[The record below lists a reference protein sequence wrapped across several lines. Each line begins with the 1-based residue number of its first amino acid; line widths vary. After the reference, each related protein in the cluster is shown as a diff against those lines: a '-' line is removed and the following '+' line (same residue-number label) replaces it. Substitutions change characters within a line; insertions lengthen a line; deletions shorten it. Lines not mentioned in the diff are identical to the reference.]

1 MKIGFQLV
9 VSVDKLWVRVLRA
22 KYNLEE
28 VLPLSI
34 TRRNGS
40 RLWKGICDI
49 WDELKES
56 VIWNIRNGR
65 NTDFWYDTWI
75 DSKGRLVSECNSNE
89 VPRPVSVS
97 TMVNG
102 ESWDWNRLQGWLPLP
117 ILEKLE
123 ACPIPK
129 TSFGDDVPGWRW
141 TENRCFTVGSAYEH
155 LVTEEARNECSIC
168 GVGVEDID
176 HVLRRCTKAQAL
188 WLQVLGAASIGGE
201 FFTQPFELWL
211 MNNLFLSTSWG
222 GSSSNWGMRFAIW
235 CWLLWKL
242 RCSMIFDDDFSE
254 REDLLHRGLR
264 LITECERVFGMTVP
278 ARVTEVRTPVRWERN
293 GVADS
298 LAAMGRLHGRSGVGF
313 ISPPDGVLSRL
324 DSERTE
330 RLVEESFADL
340 DSSRGREMG
349 LVFDP
354 GG

>member
-1 MKIGFQLV
+1 MKQFQWRRLGILPVGLPLERCLCVQAVYGVWISGMVRALLWLQGKPGGVENDEMRVVEESGQGDIVDFAARGLV
-9 VSVDKLWVRVLRA
+9 VGA
-22 KYNLEE
+22 KTTLD
-28 VLPLSI
+28 S
-34 TRRNGS
+34 
-40 RLWKGICDI
+40 
-49 WDELKES
+49 
-56 VIWNIRNGR
+56 
-65 NTDFWYDTWI
+65 

-97 TMVNG
+97 TIVNG

-155 LVTEEARNECSIC
+155 LVTEEARN
-168 GVGVEDID
+168 
-176 HVLRRCTKAQAL
+176 
-188 WLQVLGAASIGGE
+188 GGE

-254 REDLLHRGLR
+254 REDLLHRELR

-278 ARVTEVRTPVRWERN
+278 ARVTEVRTPVRWEQN

-340 DSSRGREMG
+340 DSSRGRETG

>member
-1 MKIGFQLV
+1 MKCLGRFQFR
-9 VSVDKLWVRVLRA
+9 LWSMVRVGIGIAYKDGFHFRFWR
-22 KYNLEE
+22 NWRR
-28 VLPLSI
+28 VRFRRPLLGM
-34 TRRNGS
+34 TFRDG
-40 RLWKGICDI
+40 G
-49 WDELKES
+49 
-56 VIWNIRNGR
+56 GR
-65 NTDFWYDTWI
+65 KI
-75 DSKGRLVSECNSNE
+75 
-89 VPRPVSVS
+89 
-97 TMVNG
+97 
-102 ESWDWNRLQGWLPLP
+102 
-117 ILEKLE
+117 
-123 ACPIPK
+123 A
-129 TSFGDDVPGWRW
+129 
-141 TENRCFTVGSAYEH
+141 A
-155 LVTEEARNECSIC
+155 
-168 GVGVEDID
+168 
-176 HVLRRCTKAQAL
+176 LRRCTKAQAL

-278 ARVTEVRTPVRWERN
+278 ARVTEVRTPVRWCGPARGWVKLNVDAAVHSADGSASIGGVIRDEHDNKEVTAILNRSSSSLHMSVLVAEIFGCLSMDWEVVVRWINRERN

>member
-1 MKIGFQLV
+1 MKCLGRFQFR
-9 VSVDKLWVRVLRA
+9 LWSMVRVGIGIAYKDGFHFRFWR
-22 KYNLEE
+22 NWRR
-28 VLPLSI
+28 VRFRRPLLGM
-34 TRRNGS
+34 TFRDG
-40 RLWKGICDI
+40 G
-49 WDELKES
+49 
-56 VIWNIRNGR
+56 GR
-65 NTDFWYDTWI
+65 KI
-75 DSKGRLVSECNSNE
+75 
-89 VPRPVSVS
+89 
-97 TMVNG
+97 
-102 ESWDWNRLQGWLPLP
+102 
-117 ILEKLE
+117 
-123 ACPIPK
+123 A
-129 TSFGDDVPGWRW
+129 
-141 TENRCFTVGSAYEH
+141 A
-155 LVTEEARNECSIC
+155 
-168 GVGVEDID
+168 
-176 HVLRRCTKAQAL
+176 LRRCTKAQAL

-222 GSSSNWGMRFAIW
+222 GSGSNWGMRFAIW

-264 LITECERVFGMTVP
+264 LIIECERVFGMTVP

-330 RLVEESFADL
+330 RLVEESFAAL
-340 DSSRGREMG
+340 DSSRGRETG

-354 GG
+354 GVSG